1 MMIDTQAAFELMAA
15 IIRQAVIDAAKG
27 DVDAA
32 YWLDMV
38 GIDRRRVKRPGQAT
52 VMPILHP
59 ERAAKRHKRAIA
71 KKRASQKPVETFLS
85 NG

>member
-1 MMIDTQAAFELMAA
+1 MIDTQAAFELMAA
-15 IIRQAVIDAAKG
+15 IIRQAAIDAKNG

-38 GIDRRRVKRPGQAT
+38 GIDRRRVKRPGQAI
-52 VMPILHP
+52 VMPVLHP
-59 ERAAKRHKRAIA
+59 ERAAKRRKQALA
-71 KKRASQKPVETFLS
+71 KKRASQKPVEAFLS

>member
-1 MMIDTQAAFELMAA
+1 MIDTQAALELFAA
-15 IIRQAVIDAAKG
+15 IIRQAVIDAKNG

-38 GIDRRRVKRPGQAT
+38 GIDRRRVRQPDPAR
-52 VMPILHP
+52 VVPLLHP
-59 ERAAKRHKRAIA
+59 ERAAKRRKRALA
-71 KKRASQKPVETFLS
+71 KNRAPQKPVEALLL

>member
-1 MMIDTQAAFELMAA
+1 MIDTQAAFELFAA
-15 IIRQAVIDAAKG
+15 IIRQALIDASNG

-38 GIDRRRVKRPGQAT
+38 GIDRRRVKRPGAER

-59 ERAAKRHKRAIA
+59 ERAAKRRKRAIA
-71 KKRASQKPVETFLS
+71 KKRASQKPVETFLLS
-85 NG
+85 G